1 MRLLGFVQWLQQ
13 TAWATAFRESTLAYP
28 IVEGIHLLALSA
40 SVGLIAICDLRL
52 MGIALTTRPASEVLK
67 YLRSGS
73 LIGFT
78 VMFASGALLFA
89 AAAEKC
95 YYNEWFRLKVLLLFL
110 AGVNALV
117 FNLTVYRNITAWDV
131 AGVPPLAARRAG
143 LFSLILWAL
152 VIVAGRTTAYNL

>member
-52 MGIALTTRPASEVLK
+52 MGIALTTRPASEILK